1 MPRNSDMFKIK
12 VWFTD
17 LAYIAYK
24 QKLYNFQINKKLLEM
39 IDGGW
44 MIEVKILTDTKKQK
58 KCILKA
64 LK

>member
-17 LAYIAYK
+17 LAYIAYRP
-24 QKLYNFQINKKLLEM
+24 KLYNFQINKKLLEM

-44 MIEVKILTDTKKQK
+44 MIEVKILTDAKKQK